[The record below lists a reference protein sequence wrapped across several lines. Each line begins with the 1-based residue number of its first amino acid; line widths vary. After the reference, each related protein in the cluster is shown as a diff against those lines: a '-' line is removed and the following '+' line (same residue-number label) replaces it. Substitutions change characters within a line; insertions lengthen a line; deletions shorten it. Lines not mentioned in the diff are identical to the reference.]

1 VKGRIAFPHSDVPQP
16 QQSPEPSR
24 SVESQ
29 TISIVRKLLLEL
41 GSASA
46 LQELERNGHSAHL
59 ERELGLGSLERVEL
73 MVRLDAAFSV
83 RLPDAVVGE
92 SETVRE
98 LVAAVIDARS
108 APATLPRETLQNR
121 ADATNYPASTVA
133 APGALPGSSF
143 DPSTAETLIEILGE
157 RARAEP
163 DRVHIHLY
171 EEDKVHPITY
181 GELFARASS
190 VAASL
195 RRRGL
200 EPGRSVAM
208 MLPTSADFFFVFAGI
223 QLAGGVPV
231 PIYPPVRSD
240 RIAEYAAR
248 QAGILRNA
256 ESQFLV
262 TFREAHAIALL
273 MEPQV
278 PSLREVV
285 PAAKL
290 VDAHGPHL
298 PPESE
303 RRPAATFGKRSS
315 LDVAFLQYTSGST
328 GDPKGVVLTHANL
341 LANIRAIVAGVE
353 LTSADVAVSWL
364 PLYHDMG
371 LIGAWFTPL
380 YVGIPL
386 VVMSPLAFLSR
397 PERWLWAVAR
407 HRGTLTPAPNFAYEL
422 CAKRIKD
429 ADIQGLDLSSL
440 RAMLNGAEPVRP
452 ETLERFTTRFA
463 PYGLRRE
470 MLMPVYGLAENSLA
484 ISAPRLGSGYK
495 IDRIDRSVFE
505 SEGRAVPVASD
516 SPGLEFVS
524 AGAPLSG
531 VEVRIVDPHGAAVPE
546 RVEGQLWFRSA
557 SATSGYYKNPQAT
570 ATLMRPDSFLDS
582 GDRAY
587 LAASEIYITG
597 RAKDVII
604 KGGRN
609 IYPHEVEEIAG
620 RVPGVR
626 TGCVVAFGLPDAA
639 SGTEKLVVAAEVRN
653 ALDSA
658 RISSDITR
666 AISEAIGVPP
676 DRIELLPPHSIAKT
690 SSGKLRRSDTRR
702 LFMDGKLGKKIQ
714 PVWMQVAKL
723 AARGALPRISAWLRK
738 GFARAAELIW
748 GVYALSMI
756 GGLFVGLWACV
767 LVAPSRQAAARL
779 TQAFA
784 RWMLG
789 CVGIR
794 VALKGGDLLREINTS
809 GPWIFAPNH
818 SSYLDI
824 LVIMAYVPAGAH
836 FVAKSEVAKW
846 PIIGSILVRGG
857 HLAFDRHDPK
867 ARLQQAE
874 VVEDALRHGESVVI
888 FPEGT
893 FTEAAGIR
901 PFQLGAFKSA
911 VATGRPVCP
920 VAVRG
925 AREILRDQTY
935 MPSFGRVSIEFGPLI
950 LPEPLAD
957 AGAAKPGAASATTS
971 LESDWQKIVRLR
983 DATREIIA
991 RHADEPLL

>member
-1 VKGRIAFPHSDVPQP
+1 VPQP
-16 QQSPEPSR
+16 QPSPEPAG

-29 TISIVRKLLLEL
+29 TISIIRKLLLEL
-41 GSASA
+41 GSTSA
-46 LQELERNGHSAHL
+46 LQELERNRSGAHL

-98 LVAAVIDARS
+98 LVAAVLDAQS
-108 APATLPRETLQNR
+108 APRPAPMSGPATVGAYESQTR
-121 ADATNYPASTVA
+121 AAATTASPAFIA
-133 APGALPGSSF
+133 AGVPLRSSF
-143 DPSTAETLIEILGE
+143 DPTTAETLIEILCE
-157 RARAEP
+157 RARSEP

-171 EEDKVHPITY
+171 EEENVRPITY

-208 MLPTSADFFFVFAGI
+208 MLPTSAEFFFVFAGI
-223 QLAGGVPV
+223 LLAGGVPV

-262 TFREAHAIALL
+262 TFREAHSIALL

-303 RRPAATFGKRSS
+303 RRPAATFAKRSS
-315 LDVAFLQYTSGST
+315 CDVAFLQYTSGST

-341 LANIRAIVAGVE
+341 LANIRAIVAGVQ
-353 LTSADVAVSWL
+353 LTTADVAVSWL

-397 PERWLWAVAR
+397 PERWLWAVSR

-422 CAKRIKD
+422 CVKRIAD
-429 ADIQGLDLSSL
+429 ADIAGLDLSSL

-452 ETLERFTTRFA
+452 ETLERFAARFA

-495 IDRIDRSVFE
+495 IDRIDRAIFE
-505 SEGRAVPVASD
+505 SEGRAVPVASA
-516 SPGLEFVS
+516 PAALEFVS
-524 AGAPLSG
+524 AGSPLSG
-531 VEVRIVDPHGAAVPE
+531 VEVRIVDPHGAAMPE
-546 RVEGQLWFRSA
+546 RVEGRLWFRSP

-570 ATLMRPDSFLDS
+570 AALMRADSFLDS

-587 LAASEIYITG
+587 LADSEIYVTG

-620 RVPGVR
+620 HVSGVR

-653 ALDSA
+653 ATESA

-666 AISEAIGVPP
+666 AVSDAIGVPP
-676 DRIELLPPHSIAKT
+676 DRIELLPPHSIPKT

-702 LFMDGKLGKKIQ
+702 LFMEGKLGKKTQ
-714 PVWMQVAKL
+714 PVWMQLGKL
-723 AARGALPRISAWLRK
+723 AASGALPRISAWLRK
-738 GFARAAELIW
+738 GVARAVEIVW
-748 GVYALSMI
+748 GLYALAVI
-756 GGLFVGLWACV
+756 AALFVVLWVCM
-767 LVAPSRQAAARL
+767 LVAPSPKAAARI
-779 TQAFA
+779 THFFA
-784 RWMLG
+784 RWMLWWAG
-789 CVGIR
+789 VR
-794 VALKGGDLLREINTS
+794 VALKGGDLLREINAS
-809 GPWIFAPNH
+809 GPWVFAPNH

-824 LVIMAYVPAGAH
+824 LVVMAHVPAGAH
-836 FVAKSEVAKW
+836 FVSKSEVASW
-846 PIIGSILVRGG
+846 PIIGPILLRGG
-857 HLAFDRHDPK
+857 HLAFDRQDPK
-867 ARLQQAE
+867 ARVQQAE
-874 VVEDALRHGESVVI
+874 VVENALRRGESVVI

-911 VATGRPVCP
+911 VTTGRPVCP

-925 AREILRDQTY
+925 AREILRDKTHL
-935 MPSFGRVSIEFGPLI
+935 PRFGTVSIEFGPLVR
-950 LPEPLAD
+950 PEPLAVSKQPSTEV
-957 AGAAKPGAASATTS
+957 GAAPAAASA
-971 LESDWQKIVRLR
+971 ESDWQKIVRLR

-991 RHADEPLL
+991 SHTDEPLL

>member
-1 VKGRIAFPHSDVPQP
+1 MPQP
-16 QQSPEPSR
+16 QHSPEPVS

-29 TISIVRKLLLEL
+29 TISVIRKLLEEL
-41 GSASA
+41 SSAVA
-46 LQELERNGHSAHL
+46 LQELGRNGPSAHL
-59 ERELGLGSLERVEL
+59 ERDLGLGSLERVEL
-73 MVRLDAAFSV
+73 MVRLDSAFSV

-98 LVAAVIDARS
+98 LVAAVLDARS
-108 APATLPRETLQNR
+108 APTSAPAEVPPLPTAASSSTTSPQ
-121 ADATNYPASTVA
+121 APTGGPA
-133 APGALPGSSF
+133 PPQHSSF
-143 DPSTAETLIEILGE
+143 DPAAAETLIDILRE

-171 EEDKVHPITY
+171 EEDTIRTITY
-181 GELFARASS
+181 GELFARASN

-200 EPGRSVAM
+200 EPGRSVAI
-208 MLPTSADFFFVFAGI
+208 MLPTSAEFFFVFAGI
-223 QLAGGVPV
+223 QLAGGIPV

-240 RIAEYAAR
+240 RIMEYAAR

-262 TFREAHAIALL
+262 TFREAHSIALL
-273 MEPQV
+273 MEPRV
-278 PSLREVV
+278 PSLREVI

-303 RRPAATFGKRSS
+303 RRPAATFAKCASS
-315 LDVAFLQYTSGST
+315 DIAFLQYTSGST

-341 LANIRAIVAGVE
+341 LANIRAIAVGVE

-380 YVGIPL
+380 YAGIPL

-407 HRGTLTPAPNFAYEL
+407 HHGTFTPAPNFAYEL
-422 CAKRIKD
+422 CVKRI
-429 ADIQGLDLSSL
+429 ADQDIKGLDLRSV

-452 ETLERFTTRFA
+452 ETLERFTARFA
-463 PYGLRRE
+463 PYGMRRE

-484 ISAPRLGSGYK
+484 VSAPRVGSGYK
-495 IDRIDRSVFE
+495 VDRIDRSVFE
-505 SEGRAVPVASD
+505 NEGRAVPVAAN
-516 SPGLEFVS
+516 SPALAFVS
-524 AGAPLSG
+524 AGAPLQG
-531 VEVRIVDPHGAAVPE
+531 VDVRIVDTHDHAVPE
-546 RVEGQLWFRSA
+546 RVEGRLWFRSE
-557 SATSGYYKNPQAT
+557 SATSGYYKNPGAT
-570 ATLMRPDSFLDS
+570 KALMRADSFRDS

-587 LAASEIYITG
+587 LAGGEIYVTG

-620 RVPGVR
+620 HLDGVR

-639 SGTEKLVVAAEVRN
+639 SGTEKLVVAAEIRN
-653 ALDSA
+653 PADSE
-658 RISSDITR
+658 RIASDITR
-666 AISEAIGVPP
+666 AVSEAIGVPP
-676 DRIELLPPHSIAKT
+676 DRVELLPPHSIPKT
-690 SSGKLRRSDTRR
+690 SSGKLRRSDTRQ
-702 LFMDGKLGKKIQ
+702 LFMDAKLGKKTQ
-714 PVWMQVAKL
+714 PVWMQIGKL
-723 AARGALPRISAWLRK
+723 AAYGALPRIFAWLRK
-738 GFARAAELIW
+738 GVTRTAEIVW
-748 GVYALSMI
+748 GAYALSVI
-756 GGLFVGLWACV
+756 GAMFLVLWVCV
-767 LVAPSRQAAARL
+767 RLAPSPPAAARI
-779 TQAFA
+779 THTFA
-784 RWMLG
+784 HWMLWF
-789 CVGIR
+789 VGIR
-794 VALKGGDLLREINTS
+794 ITLKGGGLLGELDAS

-824 LVIMAYVPAGAH
+824 LVIMAFVPAGAH

-846 PIIGSILVRGG
+846 PIIGPLLLRGG
-857 HLAFDRHDPK
+857 HLAFDRQDPQ
-867 ARLQQAE
+867 ARVQQAE
-874 VVEDALRHGESVVI
+874 VVESALRHGQSVVI

-925 AREILRDQTY
+925 AREILRDKTY
-935 MPSFGRVSIEFGPLI
+935 MPRFGNVSIEFGPLVV
-950 LPEPLAD
+950 PEPS
-957 AGAAKPGAASATTS
+957 AAFP
-971 LESDWQKIVRLR
+971 ESEWQKIVRLR
-983 DATREIIA
+983 DATREVIA
-991 RHADEPLL
+991 RHTGEPLL

>member
-1 VKGRIAFPHSDVPQP
+1 VPQP
-16 QQSPEPSR
+16 QQSPEPAS

-29 TISIVRKLLLEL
+29 SILIIRKLLLEL

-46 LQELERNGHSAHL
+46 LQELDRNGHGAHL
-59 ERELGLGSLERVEL
+59 ERDLGLGSLERVEL

-98 LVAAVIDARS
+98 LVDAVIDAQS
-108 APATLPRETLQNR
+108 APAPLLGEASQPR
-121 ADATNYPASTVA
+121 AATTTAPAWPAASSHA
-133 APGALPGSSF
+133 APSRSSF
-143 DPSTAETLIEILGE
+143 DPATAETLIDILCE

-171 EEDKVHPITY
+171 EEDKVRPITY

-200 EPGRSVAM
+200 GPGRSVAM
-208 MLPTSADFFFVFAGI
+208 MLPTSAEFFFVFAGI

-262 TFREAHAIALL
+262 TFREAHSIALL

-290 VDAHGPHL
+290 VDALGPHL

-315 LDVAFLQYTSGST
+315 SDVAFLQYTSGST

-341 LANIRAIVAGVE
+341 LANIRAIVTGVQ

-397 PERWLWAVAR
+397 PERWLWALSS
-407 HRGTLTPAPNFAYEL
+407 HRGTMTPAPNFAYEL
-422 CAKRIKD
+422 CVKRIAD
-429 ADIQGLDLSSL
+429 ADIEGLDLSSV

-452 ETLERFTTRFA
+452 ETLERFAARFA

-484 ISAPRLGSGYK
+484 ISAPRLGMGYK
-495 IDRIDRSVFE
+495 IDRIDRAVFE
-505 SEGRAVPVASD
+505 IEGRAVPVARD
-516 SPGLEFVS
+516 SPALEFVS

-531 VEVRIVDPHGAAVPE
+531 VEVRIVDPHGAAVAE
-546 RVEGQLWFRSA
+546 RVEGRLWFRSA

-570 ATLMRPDSFLDS
+570 AALMRTGSFLDS

-587 LAASEIYITG
+587 LADSEIYITG

-620 RVPGVR
+620 HVRGVR

-653 ALDSA
+653 ALDAA

-666 AISEAIGVPP
+666 AVSEAIGIPP
-676 DRIELLPPHSIAKT
+676 DRIELLPPHSIPKT

-702 LFMDGKLGKKIQ
+702 LFMDGKLGKKTQ
-714 PVWMQVAKL
+714 PVWMQLGKL

-738 GFARAAELIW
+738 GFTRAMEIIW
-748 GVYALSMI
+748 GVYALSVI
-756 GGLFVGLWACV
+756 GVLFAVLWASV
-767 LVAPSRQAAARL
+767 LVAASPQAAARI
-779 TQAFA
+779 THAFA
-784 RWMLG
+784 RWMLWWA
-789 CVGIR
+789 GIR
-794 VALKGGDLLREINTS
+794 VAVKGGDLLREINTS

-824 LVIMAYVPAGAH
+824 LVIMAHVPAGAH
-836 FVAKSEVAKW
+836 FVAKSEVGKW
-846 PIIGSILVRGG
+846 PIIGPILVRGG
-857 HLAFDRHDPK
+857 HLAFDRQDPK
-867 ARLQQAE
+867 ARVQQAE
-874 VVEDALRHGESVVI
+874 VVEAALRQGESVVI

-920 VAVRG
+920 VALRG
-925 AREILRDQTY
+925 AREILRDKTY
-935 MPSFGRVSIEFGPLI
+935 LPRFGRVSVEFGPL
-950 LPEPLAD
+950 LQPEPITDVSASAAK
-957 AGAAKPGAASATTS
+957 AGAAPTTPGA
-971 LESDWQKIVRLR
+971 ESDWQKIVRLR

>member
-1 VKGRIAFPHSDVPQP
+1 VPQP
-16 QQSPEPSR
+16 QQSPEPAS

-29 TISIVRKLLLEL
+29 SILIIRKLLLEL

-59 ERELGLGSLERVEL
+59 ERDLGLGSLERVEL

-98 LVAAVIDARS
+98 LVDAVIETQSVPAPLSQPLPPETSQTRAAATATSPAASSPAAVSR
-108 APATLPRETLQNR
+108 
-121 ADATNYPASTVA
+121 
-133 APGALPGSSF
+133 SSF
-143 DPSTAETLIEILGE
+143 DPATAETLVEILCE
-157 RARAEP
+157 RARGEP

-171 EEDKVHPITY
+171 EEENVRPITY

-200 EPGRSVAM
+200 DPGRSVAM
-208 MLPTSADFFFVFAGI
+208 MLPTSAEFFFVFAGI

-262 TFREAHAIALL
+262 TFREAHSIALL

-290 VDAHGPHL
+290 VDAQGPHL

-303 RRPAATFGKRSS
+303 RRPAATFAKRSS
-315 LDVAFLQYTSGST
+315 SDVAFLQYTSGST

-341 LANIRAIVAGVE
+341 LANIRAIVSGVQ

-397 PERWLWAVAR
+397 PERWLWALAR

-422 CAKRIKD
+422 CVKRIAD
-429 ADIQGLDLSSL
+429 ADIQGLDLSSV

-452 ETLERFTTRFA
+452 ETLERFAARFG

-516 SPGLEFVS
+516 SPALEFVS

-531 VEVRIVDPHGAAVPE
+531 VEVRIVDPHGAALPE
-546 RVEGQLWFRSA
+546 RIEGRLWFRSP

-570 ATLMRPDSFLDS
+570 AALMRSDSFLDS

-597 RAKDVII
+597 RAKDIII

-609 IYPHEVEEIAG
+609 IFPHEVEEIAG
-620 RVPGVR
+620 HVAGVR

-639 SGTEKLVVAAEVRN
+639 SGTEKLVVAAEIRN
-653 ALDSA
+653 AADSA

-666 AISEAIGVPP
+666 AVSEAIGVPP
-676 DRIELLPPHSIAKT
+676 DRIELLPPHSIPKT

-702 LFMDGKLGKKIQ
+702 LFMDAKLGKKTQ
-714 PVWMQVAKL
+714 PVWMQVGKL

-738 GFARAAELIW
+738 GFARAAEIVW
-748 GVYALSMI
+748 GVYALSVI
-756 GGLFVGLWACV
+756 AVLFVVLWACV
-767 LVAPSRQAAARL
+767 LVAPSPQAAARV
-779 TQAFA
+779 THAFA
-784 RWMLG
+784 RWMLWWA
-789 CVGIR
+789 GIR
-794 VALKGGDLLREINTS
+794 VAVKGGDLLREINTS

-818 SSYLDI
+818 SSYLDV
-824 LVIMAYVPAGAH
+824 LVTMAHVPAGAH
-836 FVAKSEVAKW
+836 FVAKGEVSNW
-846 PIIGSILVRGG
+846 PIIGPILLRGG
-857 HLAFDRHDPK
+857 HMAFDRQDPK
-867 ARLQQAE
+867 ARVQQAE
-874 VVEDALRHGESVVI
+874 VVEAALRHGESVVI

-925 AREILRDQTY
+925 AREILRDKTY
-935 MPSFGRVSIEFGPLI
+935 LPRFGRVSVEFGPL
-950 LPEPLAD
+950 LQPEPISD
-957 AGAAKPGAASATTS
+957 AGAGKPGAPPTTTGA
-971 LESDWQKIVRLR
+971 ESDWQKIVRLR

>member
-1 VKGRIAFPHSDVPQP
+1 VPQP
-16 QQSPEPSR
+16 QQTPEQAS

-29 TISIVRKLLLEL
+29 SILIIRTLLLEL

-46 LQELERNGHSAHL
+46 LQELERNGSSVHL
-59 ERELGLGSLERVEL
+59 ERDLGLGSLERVEL

-98 LVAAVIDARS
+98 LVAAVIDAQSTRQP
-108 APATLPRETLQNR
+108 APVSLPAENPQPGAAAN
-121 ADATNYPASTVA
+121 TNAASPAGY
-133 APGALPGSSF
+133 APGAQPRSSF
-143 DPSTAETLIEILGE
+143 DPATAETLIEILRE

-171 EEDKVHPITY
+171 EEELVRPITY
-181 GELFARASS
+181 GELFARASN

-200 EPGRSVAM
+200 APGRSVAM
-208 MLPTSADFFFVFAGI
+208 MLPTSAEFFFVFAGI
-223 QLAGGVPV
+223 LLAGGVPV

-262 TFREAHAIALL
+262 TFREAHSIALL

-290 VDAHGPHL
+290 VDAQGPHL

-303 RRPAATFGKRSS
+303 RRPAATFGRRSS
-315 LDVAFLQYTSGST
+315 SDVAFLQYTSGST

-341 LANIRAIVAGVE
+341 LANIRAIVASVK

-422 CAKRIKD
+422 CVKRI
-429 ADIQGLDLSSL
+429 ADSDIEGLDLSSI

-452 ETLERFTTRFA
+452 ETLERFATRFG

-484 ISAPRLGSGYK
+484 ISAPRVGAGYK
-495 IDRIDRSVFE
+495 VDRIDRSAFE
-505 SEGRAVPVASD
+505 REGRAVPVTAG
-516 SPGLEFVS
+516 SPALEFVS
-524 AGAPLSG
+524 AGSPLPG
-531 VEVRIVDPHGAAVPE
+531 VEVRIVDPRGGAVSE
-546 RVEGQLWFRSA
+546 RVEGRLWFRSA
-557 SATSGYYKNPQAT
+557 SATSGYYNNPQAT
-570 ATLMRPDSFLDS
+570 AALMRGDSFLDS

-587 LAASEIYITG
+587 LAASEIYVTG

-609 IYPHEVEEIAG
+609 IFPHEVEEVAG
-620 RVPGVR
+620 HIPGVR
-626 TGCVVAFGLPDAA
+626 TGCVVAFGLPDPAT
-639 SGTEKLVVAAEVRN
+639 GTEKLVVAAEIRN
-653 ALDSA
+653 VADSV
-658 RISSDITR
+658 RISGDITR
-666 AISEAIGVPP
+666 AVSDAIGVPP
-676 DRIELLPPHSIAKT
+676 DRIELLPPHSIPKT

-702 LFMDGKLGKKIQ
+702 LFMDAKLGKKTQ
-714 PVWMQVAKL
+714 PVWIQVGTL
-723 AARGALPRISAWLRK
+723 AVRGALPRISAWLRK
-738 GFARAAELIW
+738 GFARAAEVVW
-748 GVYALSMI
+748 GVYALSAI
-756 GGLFVGLWACV
+756 AALFVVLWTCL
-767 LVAPSRQAAARL
+767 LVTPSRQAAARIIH
-779 TQAFA
+779 TFA
-784 RWMLG
+784 GWMLWWAG
-789 CVGIR
+789 VR
-794 VALKGGDLLREINTS
+794 VALKGGDLLREINTY

-818 SSYLDI
+818 SSHLDI
-824 LVIMAYVPAGAH
+824 LVTMAYVPAGAH
-836 FVAKSEVAKW
+836 FVAKGEVATW
-846 PIIGSILVRGG
+846 PIIGTILRRGG
-857 HLAFDRHDPK
+857 HLAFDRQDPR
-867 ARLQQAE
+867 ARLQQSE
-874 VVEDALRHGESVVI
+874 VVENALRHGESVVI

-925 AREILRDQTY
+925 AREILRDKTY
-935 MPSFGRVSIEFGPLI
+935 LPRFGKVSIEFGPLV
-950 LPEPLAD
+950 LPEPLAA
-957 AGAAKPGAASATTS
+957 AGAAKPGGAPTTTGA
-971 LESDWQKIVRLR
+971 ESDWQKIVRLR